1 MKKPVILIVGIIYIL
16 SIVIVGFLGIKPKV
30 FNEKIYV
37 EDIVLTFD
45 EKLTKKETT
54 NPDIDY
60 FYTVKNVE
68 NLTFDITAQVTPN
81 NATNKE
87 CTFESVGKDD
97 YYTLTSVY
105 AGEATIATIQC
116 SGSNLGRTIS
126 LKVSS
131 TDGNKSM
138 VKFVDIL
145 LWLK

>member
-16 SIVIVGFLGIKPKV
+16 SIVVVGFLGIKPKV

-37 EDIVLTFD
+37 TDIVLTFD

-54 NPDIDY
+54 NPNVDY
-60 FYTVKNVE
+60 FYTAKNVE
-68 NLTFDITAQVTPN
+68 NLTFDIAAQVLPN
-81 NATNKE
+81 NASNKE

-97 YYTLTSVY
+97 YYTLSTVY
-105 AGEATIATIQC
+105 AGEATIATVQC

-138 VKFVDIL
+138 VKFIDIL
-145 LWLK
+145 LWLI